1 MKKTSLFIFVG
12 LIFYYASSL
21 AQEVYRWV
29 DEKGT
34 VHFADDLTLV
44 PERYQ
49 GQVQKKA
56 APQEP
61 PPPPI
66 PPSTRLPEKVTPQK
80 MRPEKPKIEKKP
92 ESVPV
97 QKDILGRGEEWW
109 KARVKEWEGKLSK
122 AQKNHETELNA
133 LKAKE
138 KELEE
143 SKFKPDSLKRKLKA
157 DIKALGEKVKEW
169 ENQAKEARNMLDI
182 VLPKEAEEYRA
193 DPRWLKSE
201 KPETPGSKSE
211 VYR

>member
-1 MKKTSLFIFVG
+1 
-12 LIFYYASSL
+12 
-21 AQEVYRWV
+21 V

-44 PERYQ
+44 PEKYR
-49 GQVQKKA
+49 GQAQKKV

-61 PPPPI
+61 PPSPF
-66 PPSTRLPEKVTPQK
+66 PPSYRSPEKGKT
-80 MRPEKPKIEKKP
+80 EKVRTEKKP

-109 KARVKEWEGKLSK
+109 RAKVKQWEEKLSK
-122 AQKNHETELNA
+122 AQKNYETELNA

-143 SKFKPDSLKRKLKA
+143 SKFKPDSLKRRLKA
-157 DIKALGEKVKEW
+157 DIKVLEEKVKGW
-169 ENQAKEARNMLDI
+169 ENQMQEARNMLER

-201 KPETPGSKSE
+201 KREIRGSESE

>member
-1 MKKTSLFIFVG
+1 MKRTPLLIFFG
-12 LIFYYASSL
+12 LIFYYASTL
-21 AQEVYRWV
+21 GQEVYRWV

-34 VHFADDLTLV
+34 IHFADDLALV
-44 PERYQ
+44 PEKYQ
-49 GQVQKKA
+49 GQAEKKA

-61 PPPPI
+61 PPSPF
-66 PPSTRLPEKVTPQK
+66 PPSKRVPDKG
-80 MRPEKPKIEKKP
+80 KPGKATVEKKP
-92 ESVPV
+92 ESIPV
-97 QKDILGRGEEWW
+97 QKDILGRGEDWW
-109 KARVKEWEGKLSK
+109 RARVKEWEEKLSK

-143 SKFKPDSLKRKLKA
+143 SKFKPDSLKRRLKA

-169 ENQAKEARNMLDI
+169 ENQVKEARNMLDI

-193 DPRWLKSE
+193 DPRWLKTE

>member
-1 MKKTSLFIFVG
+1 ML
-12 LIFYYASSL
+12 SSL
-21 AQEVYRWV
+21 AFGQEVYRWV

-44 PERYQ
+44 PEKYQ
-49 GQVQKKA
+49 GQAQKKV

-61 PPPPI
+61 PPSPF
-66 PPSTRLPEKVTPQK
+66 PPSTQVPEKG
-80 MRPEKPKIEKKP
+80 KPGKATVEKKP

-97 QKDILGRGEEWW
+97 QKDILGRGEDWW
-109 KARVKEWEGKLSK
+109 RARVKEWEEKLSN
-122 AQKNHETELNA
+122 AQKNYETEWNA

-143 SKFKPDSLKRKLKA
+143 SKFKPDSFKRKVKA
-157 DIKALGEKVKEW
+157 DIKVLEEKVKEW
-169 ENQAKEARNMLDI
+169 EKQMKEARNMLDR
-182 VLPKEAEEYRA
+182 VLPKEAQEYRA
-193 DPRWLKSE
+193 DPRWLKTE

>member
-1 MKKTSLFIFVG
+1 MKRTSLLIFVG

-21 AQEVYRWV
+21 GQEVYRWV
-29 DEKGT
+29 DEKG
-34 VHFADDLTLV
+34 VIHFADDLTLV
-44 PERYQ
+44 PEKYQ
-49 GQVQKKA
+49 GQAQKKA

-61 PPPPI
+61 PPSPF
-66 PPSTRLPEKVTPQK
+66 PPSYRSPEKGKT
-80 MRPEKPKIEKKP
+80 EKVRTEKKP

-109 KARVKEWEGKLSK
+109 RRRVKEWEEKLSN
-122 AQKNHETELNA
+122 AQKNYETELNA
-133 LKAKE
+133 LKVKE

-157 DIKALGEKVKEW
+157 DIKVLEEKVKEW
-169 ENQAKEARNMLDI
+169 KKQMEEARNMLDR

-193 DPRWLKSE
+193 DPRWLKTE
-201 KPETPGSKSE
+201 KPEIPGSKSE

>member
-1 MKKTSLFIFVG
+1 MKRASLLIFVG

-21 AQEVYRWV
+21 GQEVYRWV

-44 PERYQ
+44 PEKYQ
-49 GQVQKKA
+49 GQVQKKV

-61 PPPPI
+61 PSSPF
-66 PPSTRLPEKVTPQK
+66 PPSTRVPEKGSPGNVT
-80 MRPEKPKIEKKP
+80 IEKKP

-109 KARVKEWEGKLSK
+109 RARVKEWKEKLSN
-122 AQKNHETELNA
+122 AQKNYETELNA

-143 SKFKPDSLKRKLKA
+143 SKFKPDSLKRRLKA
-157 DIKALGEKVKEW
+157 DIKVLEEKVEEW
-169 ENQAKEARNMLDI
+169 KKQLEEARNMLDK
-182 VLPKEAEEYRA
+182 VLPKEAEDYRA
-193 DPRWLKSE
+193 DPSWVKIE
-201 KPETPGSKSE
+201 K
-211 VYR
+211 

>member
-1 MKKTSLFIFVG
+1 MKRASLLIFVG

-21 AQEVYRWV
+21 GQEVYRWV
-29 DEKGT
+29 DEKGAI
-34 VHFADDLTLV
+34 HFTDDLTLV

-49 GQVQKKA
+49 GQVQKKGT
-56 APQEP
+56 PQES
-61 PPPPI
+61 PPPI
-66 PPSTRLPEKVTPQK
+66 PPSTRLPEKMSPKK
-80 MRPEKPKIEKKP
+80 MGPEKAKIEKKP

-109 KARVKEWEGKLSK
+109 KARVKEWEGRLSK
-122 AQKNHETELNA
+122 AQNNHETELNA

-157 DIKALGEKVKEW
+157 DIKALEEKVKEW
-169 ENQAKEARNMLDI
+169 KKQIEEARNMLDT

-193 DPRWLKSE
+193 DPRWLKTE
-201 KPETPGSKSE
+201 KPEGPGSKSE